1 MILFLFTIVF
11 IAQLI
16 ITAAIISK
24 LLDFDIAIITLDER
38 LQTAKPITECSM
50 YYLKEVT
57 ESYKDLVSITFQ
69 NFDKKLNKS
78 KTARLKSA
86 IISLIIALLPKNIRK
101 IINSTTWGFKIARYL
116 YKL

>member
-16 ITAAIISK
+16 ITTAIIIK
-24 LLDFDIAIITLDER
+24 LIDADLAIIALDEN
-38 LQTAKPITECSM
+38 LQESRAITKCSLYYAKEITCA
-50 YYLKEVT
+50 YKELT
-57 ESYKDLVSITFQ
+57 QATFK
-69 NFDKKLNKS
+69 NLDKKLRKS
-78 KTARLKSA
+78 NIEKIKTA

-101 IINSTTWGFKIARYL
+101 IINSSKWGYKIAKYL